1 MDRLCIWNCRIFL
14 GRSSTKPSGAQSG
27 KEVSYDYTD
36 TLGFVCSSTSRFNE
50 PHGAAPPQ
58 GSVGPLLQSG
68 LSMPNGATFA
78 SGHCVFSA
86 FSTSGLCRPH
96 SVVLPLGSVGPVVL
110 LCLSFKWVLMYSSTS
125 GPYCAAPPLGSVSPG
140 QFKM

>member
-1 MDRLCIWNCRIFL
+1 MKLQKFL

-58 GSVGPLLQSG
+58 GSVAHCYSLGSACPMGQLFLLG
-68 LSMPNGATFA
+68 IVCL
-78 SGHCVFSA
+78 
-86 FSTSGLCRPH
+86 
-96 SVVLPLGSVGPVVL
+96 VLFQPLGSVGPIV
-110 LCLSFKWVLMYSSTS
+110 
-125 GPYCAAPPLGSVSPG
+125 
-140 QFKM
+140 